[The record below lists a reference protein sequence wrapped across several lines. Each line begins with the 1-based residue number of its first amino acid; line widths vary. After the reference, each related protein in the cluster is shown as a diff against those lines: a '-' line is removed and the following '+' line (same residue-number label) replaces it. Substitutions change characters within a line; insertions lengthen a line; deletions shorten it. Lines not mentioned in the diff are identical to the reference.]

1 MSSVEADFADERGRA
16 RDDAQGRAQDR
27 IQGSDQIV
35 LRVLDAVERD
45 PSVTQ
50 RSLSRELG
58 IALGLTNTY
67 LRRCVRKGLIKV
79 GQVPARR
86 FAYYLT
92 PQGFAEKSRL
102 TASYLSHSFSFF
114 HSARVECDELYR
126 VAVERGQRRLALLG
140 GGDLA
145 DIASLVARE
154 HAVEI
159 AGIVSWSGEGG
170 SLADGVAA
178 DGVIV
183 TSLLGSQA
191 AYDAACAAFG
201 TQRVHVPRLLR
212 VRTAAFGLKSTEMA
226 S

>member
-1 MSSVEADFADERGRA
+1 MSSVEADFPDEKA
-16 RDDAQGRAQDR
+16 RD
-27 IQGSDQIV
+27 QIM
-35 LRVLDAVERD
+35 LGVLDAVERD

-50 RSLSRELG
+50 RLLSRELG

-114 HSARVECDELYR
+114 HRARAECDELYR
-126 VAVERGQRRLALLG
+126 VAAAHGQHRLALVG

-154 HAVEI
+154 HTVEI
-159 AGIVSWSGEGG
+159 AGIVAWHGETNALAAAIA
-170 SLADGVAA
+170 SLGPVDGM
-178 DGVIV
+178 IV

-191 AYDAACAAFG
+191 AYDAACEVFDEK
-201 TQRVHVPRLLR
+201 RVHIPRLLR
-212 VRTAAFGLKSTEMA
+212 VRMPSARRETAASIGA
-226 S
+226 A